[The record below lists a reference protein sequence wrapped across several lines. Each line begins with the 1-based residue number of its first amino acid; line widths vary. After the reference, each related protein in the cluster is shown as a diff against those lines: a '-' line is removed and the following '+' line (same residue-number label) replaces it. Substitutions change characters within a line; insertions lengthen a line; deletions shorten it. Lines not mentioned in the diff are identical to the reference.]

1 MSERRED
8 ERRTRIVERTRQ
20 LILMRETG
28 PKSRAWHAARVRM
41 IWRLHD
47 ELERV
52 ERTSETGGAAR
63 REPDDSGEEPAG
75 AS

>member
-1 MSERRED
+1 MHNQPSNERKQ
-8 ERRTRIVERTRQ
+8 RIIERTRQ

-47 ELERV
+47 ELRHV
-52 ERTSETGGAAR
+52 EQSAASESAPETQLPR
-63 REPDDSGEEPAG
+63 P
-75 AS
+75 

>member
-1 MSERRED
+1 MSEHD
-8 ERRTRIVERTRQ
+8 TSERAQRIIDRTRQ

-47 ELERV
+47 ELRRASQPAAAGV
-52 ERTSETGGAAR
+52 EDAAR
-63 REPDDSGEEPAG
+63 RDEMSDP
-75 AS
+75 

>member
-1 MSERRED
+1 MSKQNESERRRQIID
-8 ERRTRIVERTRQ
+8 RTRQ

-47 ELERV
+47 ELRAAEAD
-52 ERTSETGGAAR
+52 ETTPAEDLDTAEGAC
-63 REPDDSGEEPAG
+63 
-75 AS
+75 

>member
-1 MSERRED
+1 MHDRSRD
-8 ERRTRIVERTRQ
+8 ERKQRIIDRTRQ

-47 ELERV
+47 ELRSV
-52 ERTSETGGAAR
+52 EPPGAAPDEGVAP
-63 REPDDSGEEPAG
+63 REASGGERDG
-75 AS
+75 G

>member
-1 MSERRED
+1 MSKQHNGERRRQIID
-8 ERRTRIVERTRQ
+8 RTRQ

-47 ELERV
+47 ELRAAEAA
-52 ERTSETGGAAR
+52 ETP
-63 REPDDSGEEPAG
+63 PDDDLDTAESAC
-75 AS
+75 